1 MKFQDIT
8 KEHKHYKKLMEAADK
23 SGKPHRLSHLA
34 HIEDLVFDYG
44 FNGVEI
50 AVNFLDLIRSNL
62 EQGMGVAKKNIT
74 SKFDGSPSVIFG
86 IDPMDGQFFVG
97 TKAALSKE
105 PKLIKSTADLK
116 KYYGEQP
123 ELAMKLK
130 LAYKYLSKIGM
141 TGIMQGDLMFTKNDL
156 FSEEINN
163 KQYVMFKPNT
173 IAYAVEMNSDL
184 GKRIMAAK
192 FGIVVHTVYDG
203 TSVQTMEATHGP
215 AVTEAMALLTPSK
228 DIWIEDASFKDLTGI
243 ASLTP
248 EEDNE
253 FKKDLSSIQRLASLI
268 GEPNFNKVIKHPDI
282 SKTIQVFINA
292 RVRQGVLVDDSSKF
306 INDYLKFF
314 EDKMLTG
321 VGELAG
327 GTESKAAQ
335 NRIKK
340 VKDLKEFIIQNINT
354 FTRVLE
360 IYKTLIEMKLGI
372 VRKLQKIGAMGT
384 FLKTEN
390 GWKVTNPEGFVVVGN
405 DGGVTKLVDRLEFS
419 KNNSLAHGH

>member
-1 MKFQDIT
+1 MKFNDI
-8 KEHKHYKKLMEAADK
+8 KIAHKKKLEESASAT
-23 SGKPHRLSHLA
+23 KPHRLQHLA
-34 HIEDLVFDYG
+34 HIEDTVFDYG
-44 FNGVEI
+44 YDGVEVAI
-50 AVNFLDLIRSNL
+50 QFLDLIRSNL

-74 SKFDGSPSVIFG
+74 TKWDGSPSIICGV
-86 IDPMDGQFFVG
+86 DPMDGQFFVG

-130 LAYKYLSKIGM
+130 AAYKYLSKIGM

-156 FSEEINN
+156 FSEEMDG

-173 IAYAVEMNSDL
+173 IAYAVEMDSDL
-184 GKRIMAAK
+184 GKRIMGSK
-192 FGIVVHTVYDG
+192 FGIIFHTVYEG
-203 TSVQTMEATHGP
+203 TSVQTMAATHGP
-215 AVTEAMALLTPSK
+215 AVSEAIAMLHPNA
-228 DIWIEDASFKDLTGI
+228 DIWFDDASFKDLTGI

-248 EEDNE
+248 EEDME

-268 GEPNFNKVIKHPDI
+268 GETNFNKVIKHPDI

-314 EDKMLTG
+314 EDKMMLGMTD
-321 VGELAG
+321 LAG
-327 GTESKAAQ
+327 GPESRAAQ
-335 NRIKK
+335 NRLKK
-340 VKDLKEFIIQNINT
+340 IKDLKDFIIQNINT

-372 VRKLQKIGAMGT
+372 IKKLQKIGTVGA
-384 FLKTEN
+384 FLKTED
-390 GWKVTNPEGFVVVGN
+390 GYKVTTPEGFVCVGA
-405 DGGVTKLVDRLEFS
+405 DGSVIKLVDRLNFS
-419 KNNSLAHGH
+419 MANAKAHGK

>member
-1 MKFQDIT
+1 MKFNDI
-8 KEHKHYKKLMEAADK
+8 KKMHQQKLLEAAK
-23 SGKPHRLSHLA
+23 SEKPHRLSHLP
-34 HIEDLVFDYG
+34 HIEDTVFDYG
-44 FNGVEI
+44 FEGVDI
-50 AVNFLDLIRSNL
+50 AVQFLDLIRANL
-62 EQGMGVAKKNIT
+62 EQGMGVAKKNI
-74 SKFDGSPSVIFG
+74 SVKVDGSPSLIFG
-86 IDPMDGQFFVG
+86 VDPMDGQFFVG

-116 KYYGEQP
+116 KYYSEQP
-123 ELAMKLK
+123 ELAAKLK
-130 LAYKYLSKIGM
+130 AAYKYLSNIGM
-141 TGIMQGDLMFTKNDL
+141 TSIMQGDLMFTKNSL
-156 FSEEINN
+156 FSEEIDG

-184 GKRIMAAK
+184 GKRIMKAK
-192 FGIVVHTVYDG
+192 FGIVVHTVYEG
-203 TSVQTMEATHGP
+203 LSVQTMAASHGP
-215 AVTEAMALLTPSK
+215 AVSEAMAMLHPTS

-268 GEPNFNKVIKHPDI
+268 GEANFNKVIKHPDI

-321 VGELAG
+321 VADLAG
-327 GTESKAAQ
+327 GPESKAAQ
-335 NRIKK
+335 NRLKK

-360 IYKTLIEMKLGI
+360 IYKILIEMKMGI
-372 VRKLQKIGAMGT
+372 IKKLQRIGTIGT
-384 FLKTEN
+384 FLKTDT
-390 GWKVTNPEGFVVVGN
+390 GYKVTSPEGFVIIGH
-405 DGGVTKLVDRLEFS
+405 DGGVVKLVDKLEFS
-419 KNNSLAHGH
+419 RANKLAHS